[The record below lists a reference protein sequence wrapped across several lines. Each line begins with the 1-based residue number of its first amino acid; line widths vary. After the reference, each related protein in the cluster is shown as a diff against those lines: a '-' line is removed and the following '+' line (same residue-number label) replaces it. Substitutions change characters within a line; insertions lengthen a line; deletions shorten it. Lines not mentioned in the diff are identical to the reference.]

1 MADANVD
8 GIAGPLFHLGH
19 GFLLLLLLS
28 QFQFSLSAS
37 FLCAILCAHLGK
49 SNSKNDNIYN
59 FSGAYVPD
67 TLSTCKYIFNL
78 IFGPAV
84 QGRPSHIS
92 QGEET
97 GALSV
102 TVQLFSL
109 IVVLSSA
116 ATLSTKVR
124 PVRAMVFPVIMY
136 GCESWIIK
144 KAECQRVNAFELWCW
159 RRLLRVP

>member
-37 FLCAILCAHLGK
+37 FLSAILCAHLGK
-49 SNSKNDNIYN
+49 SNSKNENIYN

-109 IVVLSSA
+109 ICGFVISCHFVYKGRSSQ
-116 ATLSTKVR
+116 S
-124 PVRAMVFPVIMY
+124 Y
-136 GCESWIIK
+136 GFSSHHVW
-144 KAECQRVNAFELWCW
+144 L
-159 RRLLRVP
+159 